1 MNAKI
6 AQFINKG
13 MRQDLSIDKVSNEY
27 AFENVNIRITE
38 NEDNTLLSVTNELGN
53 SILDIENPKAD
64 EAPWYNEDFPS
75 DVYRDSLA
83 IPGNLIG
90 SCVIAENL
98 VLFFTNVTENY
109 PDAIIRVYKEGDS
122 LTWKLLYCG
131 HLNFSTEH
139 PIETLGDYES
149 ESSIKV
155 YWVDGYNQARFINIV
170 ADDTKVAAYT
180 DTSFDFLPTI
190 NKFADIEIS
199 IDYDTVG
206 FFPSGV
212 IQYAFTYS
220 NLNGQE
226 SAVFYTS
233 GLHSILFKDR
243 AAAQEEIVQCS
254 FKIGI
259 YNSTID
265 RSFDRLNIY
274 SIYRSSYNGVPITK
288 RIHSIDISNLSGEWI
303 YYWDTNNTGEIIDNT
318 ELYYKGG
325 DYIVSGT
332 LDQKDSVLF
341 LGDLQIERPKVSDT
355 IINQLKNNYRINTNV
370 DHYVPE
376 RTDSYFPYTQHEG
389 ENYKYLKAF
398 EYYRIGVQLQ
408 DKYGKWSSPI
418 YLEDYRH
425 ERRPNTEDKEI
436 PNTVLIIDTSEI
448 DTSLYKRIRPVI
460 VYPKDADKSCIAQ
473 GVLNPTVYKCKD
485 RCLNKPF
492 AVASWFFRPQNNSY
506 INSNNLDALGFNM
519 YDMLEFRH
527 LRLLSPS
534 DTNSAEIQSQ
544 DNIGI
549 ISQAQ
554 KYKSIGYKTERRF
567 ALLGDKNQS
576 LNTQTVR
583 YDSSQKLYYALK
595 NGTVIEENID
605 NTIDSTILGFKDSSY
620 FGIDSNI
627 VTFNSPELENITAN
641 NLSLK
646 LRIVGAA
653 LIGNRYGLYYYNSQD
668 GTISSNPAGFIAY
681 EKPGPITHLLSY
693 VGFADGVVPEY
704 SNALDLE
711 GNPLQDERF
720 GYVLYPWQKEGS
732 ITNMSSYN
740 TINKKILSNTTYS
753 RRTEF
758 LEEPFEV
765 DTATGYNGI
774 TEVQFYDPDKSNLLL
789 LKEYDY
795 NTLLNSNIVKAPSYY
810 GSLNTLATPS
820 YSSYN
825 IYGYGCGINNTE
837 WGTYSEISEFKDF
850 PDYYKALTNMH
861 IYYNPSL
868 DRYARHDQDA
878 SGCVEIKLFN
888 TTGQYYPL
896 ANNGAFCN
904 DPVSIKYKSTKHAV
918 FSFNTTSD
926 GKMPVLPGSCCTD
939 TTTRSADSLKG
950 DLGYSGYIS
959 YGFPFWMKNTGSA
972 TLVSPS
978 SFIYSNNTLFED
990 ITDDYLVIGE
1000 LYRDVNPDTVFG
1012 GTSEFAISQ
1021 NQWIPAG
1028 VPMDLGP
1035 SSLELSIIGDTKY
1048 QRWDCLKTYAY
1059 TDEDTNSITE
1069 TLSFMVESQ
1078 VNLDG
1083 RYDKNRG
1090 RTDNTSSSPENVNLF
1105 NDVYNQENNYFNYRI
1120 FEDFYYTN
1128 TKFPNQF
1135 TWSLPKSPNSEV
1147 DNWTNITLSSVYNV
1161 DGSLGKINKI
1171 KRFRDVLFG
1180 FQDKGIFQILF
1191 NSRSQIATTTGV
1203 PIELANSGKVDG
1215 VRYLST
1221 MEGCQNKWTICET
1234 PNGLYFIDDTNH
1246 SINRFSGETLQH
1258 LSTDK
1263 GFDRYMRKGIDVWQH
1278 TFYDRNLKDV
1288 YFVSQRTSLAFSE
1301 KLNEFMS
1308 FYPGYAGT
1316 PLMCNLYNH
1325 FIDIDNSQDNEY
1337 YTSYENHVLNNY
1349 DIFYG
1354 DPYPYSITYR
1364 VAQEPYLDKIFTN
1377 IEYDAEMRQDGNDLA
1392 ESFDILKT
1400 TTDYQEGSLDLIKP
1414 NLIRKFRKWRANIPR
1429 DKTHVMDR
1437 MRGPWMTLTLTK
1449 NANSENRDKQMEF
1462 HNLLVKYFV

>member
-53 SILDIENPKAD
+53 SRLDIENPHAD
-64 EAPWYNEDFPS
+64 ETPWYNEDFPS
-75 DVYRDSLA
+75 DVYRDTLA

-109 PDAIIRVYKEGDS
+109 PDAIIRIYKEGES

-155 YWVDGYNQARFINIV
+155 YWVDGHNQARFINIV

-190 NKFADIEIS
+190 NEFPNIFIERLDNTI
-199 IDYDTVG
+199 G
-206 FFPSGV
+206 RFPSGV

-233 GLHSILFKDR
+233 MLQYIMFNNR
-243 AAAQEEIVQCS
+243 AGSPDEIVDCS
-254 FKIGI
+254 FKISI
-259 YNSTID
+259 SNID

-274 SIYRSSYNGVPITK
+274 SIYRASYNGTPITK
-288 RIHSIDISNLSGEWI
+288 RIASVDLSLIQGSKVNYVDNNYIGEV
-303 YYWDTNNTGEIIDNT
+303 IDNT
-318 ELYYKGG
+318 ELFYKGG
-325 DYIVSGT
+325 DYVIAGT

-341 LGDLQIERPKVSDT
+341 MGDLKIQRPKVTDT
-355 IINQLKNNYRINTNV
+355 LLNKVTYSINTAN
-370 DHYVPE
+370 DREIPDIYS
-376 RTDSYFPYTQHEG
+376 TDYFPYSPQSNALNT
-389 ENYKYLKAF
+389 YKYLKATD
-398 EYYRIGVQLQ
+398 YYRIGYQLQ
-408 DKYGKWSSPI
+408 DKYGKWSAPI
-418 YLEDYRH
+418 YLEDYKH
-425 ERRPNTEDKEI
+425 SLRPTHYDEPVTTLNLTFD
-436 PNTVLIIDTSEI
+436 SSF
-448 DTSLYKRIRPVI
+448 DTSLYKRVRAVI
-460 VYPKDADKSCIAQ
+460 VFPDKNNRICISQ
-473 GVLNPTVYKCKD
+473 GVVNPTVFRLKD
-485 RCLNKPF
+485 RYQNKPY
-492 AVASWFFRPQNNSY
+492 AVASWFFRPYPNATEQAEDSFLEYRNARL
-506 INSNNLDALGFNM
+506 IKDASSLFG
-519 YDMLEFRH
+519 
-527 LRLLSPS
+527 
-534 DTNSAEIQSQ
+534 EIQSQ
-544 DNIGI
+544 DNLG
-549 ISQAQ
+549 SVAQ
-554 KYKSIGYKTERRF
+554 TD
-567 ALLGDKNQS
+567 LHN
-576 LNTQTVR
+576 
-583 YDSSQKLYYALK
+583 SSVKLFNRKYALIYDYDRESRVWCPMHTYTLK
-595 NGTVIEENID
+595 
-605 NTIDSTILGFKDSSY
+605 DSTYSGTAIDKAIYEEHKDIVTFGVAESPY
-620 FGIDSNI
+620 FAVDTNLI
-627 VTFNSPELENITAN
+627 TFNSPDIEELTQDSIVA
-641 NLSLK
+641 K
-646 LRIVGAA
+646 FRIVGV
-653 LIGNRYGLYYYNSQD
+653 IGIDKGYGLFNLKTEVGPWTESPSGFYDYRHTKASHLSSYPSWIDFKVSDSNS
-668 GTISSNPAGFIAY
+668 TRN
-681 EKPGPITHLLSY
+681 
-693 VGFADGVVPEY
+693 
-704 SNALDLE
+704 
-711 GNPLQDERF
+711 
-720 GYVLYPWQKEGS
+720 GYLLYPWSKEGS
-732 ITNMSSYN
+732 LTFPNLTSNDYGLLSR
-740 TINKKILSNTTYS
+740 KILSNTLYSEWTNYFQDEQDLENATYPNIS
-753 RRTEF
+753 E
-758 LEEPFEV
+758 
-765 DTATGYNGI
+765 I
-774 TEVQFYDPDKSNLLL
+774 KIYDPDKAQMLAIKNPDS
-789 LKEYDY
+789 Y
-795 NTLLNSNIVKAPSYY
+795 NVINKNIVAKDFYYY
-810 GSLNTLATPS
+810 GELNTLCTPCFDS
-820 YSSYN
+820 YLVYGQAIYNNVSNRPEFGTYDELVNAEDKIIYPLEN
-825 IYGYGCGINNTE
+825 IYT
-837 WGTYSEISEFKDF
+837 
-850 PDYYKALTNMH
+850 
-861 IYYNPSL
+861 
-868 DRYARHDQDA
+868 A
-878 SGCVEIKLFN
+878 SGLQPFITAQEFPSSSN
-888 TTGQYYPL
+888 SAYST
-896 ANNGAFCN
+896 N
-904 DPVSIKYKSTKHAV
+904 PVSLKFKSTKHAV
-918 FSFNTTSD
+918 FSLGFIENNSY
-926 GKMPVLPGSCCTD
+926 KASIVLPRTD
-939 TTTRSADSLKG
+939 ILDSQDTEGTNFSNWGFEESAI
-950 DLGYSGYIS
+950 GY
-959 YGFPFWMKNTGSA
+959 PFWMN
-972 TLVSPS
+972 PIDDS
-978 SFIYSNNTLFED
+978 SIRKYNLSRYMFDTFQVQHELPNGEWLF
-990 ITDDYLVIGE
+990 IGE
-1000 LYRDVNPDTVFG
+1000 LYRDNTPESIFG
-1012 GTSEFAISQ
+1012 GTSEFELSQ
-1021 NQWIPAG
+1021 NNWIPASEPDTI
-1028 VPMDLGP
+1028 VKNQVSKLY
-1035 SSLELSIIGDTKY
+1035 IVGDTMY

-1246 SINRFSGETLQH
+1246 SINRFSGENLEH

-1263 GFDRYMRKGIDVWQH
+1263 GFDRYMRNEGNIWQR

-1288 YFVSQRTSLAFSE
+1288 YFVSDKTCLAFSE

-1308 FYPGYAGT
+1308 FYPGYQKT
-1316 PLMCNLYNH
+1316 PLMCNLYDN
-1325 FIDIDNSQDNEY
+1325 FIAIDNSQDDY
-1337 YTSYENHVLNNY
+1337 YIAYKNHTADNY
-1349 DIFYG
+1349 SAFFDKDY
-1354 DPYPYSITYR
+1354 DYSITYR

-1377 IEYDAEMRQDGNDLA
+1377 IEYDAEIRQNNNDLP
-1392 ESFDILKT
+1392 ESFSKLET
-1400 TTDYQEGSLDLIKP
+1400 QTDYQKGSIDLTFP

-1429 DKTHVMDR
+1429 DKTHLMDR
-1437 MRGPWMTLTLTK
+1437 MRGPWMTLKLTK
-1449 NANSENRDKQMEF
+1449 YSSPDNKNKQMEF